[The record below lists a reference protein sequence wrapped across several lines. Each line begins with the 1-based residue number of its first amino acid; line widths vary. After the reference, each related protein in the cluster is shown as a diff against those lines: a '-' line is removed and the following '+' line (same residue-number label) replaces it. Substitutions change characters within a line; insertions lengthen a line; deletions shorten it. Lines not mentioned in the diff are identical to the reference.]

1 MDNHAA
7 VKIEG
12 LTKNFAM
19 DDSKVQAVR
28 SVSFE
33 IRDGAFF
40 TLLGP
45 SGCGKSTTLRCV
57 AGLEY
62 PDDGDVYIG
71 DELVV
76 SRLRNVFVPPY
87 QRDIGMVFQ
96 SYAIWPHMSVFENVA
111 FPLTQMKVK
120 VPKRAIRDK
129 VLRVLELV
137 QLQGLENRP
146 SPLLSGG
153 QQQRLAL
160 ARALVGEP
168 KLLLLDEPLSNLDAK
183 LREEMRMELVELTRR
198 LHITTLYVTHD
209 QLEALAMSDVVAIM
223 RNGKIEQIGNP
234 KDAYMSPQTRFA
246 AEFVGTTNIIEGQIL
261 GKSSSAPVSVQTIH
275 GPLHCDVPG
284 DFHEGDNVI
293 ITLRPENIG
302 IVKEHPGQPLDFS
315 GIVLEGKVEIAA
327 FMGDFL
333 DCRIRVKDQPFRVKV
348 HPSFSLTIGEM
359 VYLRVPKESCTV
371 LLTR

>member
-12 LTKNFAM
+12 LTKNFAT
-19 DDSKVQAVR
+19 DDSEVQAVH

-33 IRDGAFF
+33 IPEGAFF

-62 PDDGDVYIG
+62 PDDGEVYIG
-71 DELVV
+71 NDLVV
-76 SRLRNVFVPPY
+76 STLQNVFVPPY

-96 SYAIWPHMSVFENVA
+96 SYAIWPHMSVFENVV
-111 FPLTQMKVK
+111 FPLTQMRVK
-120 VPKRAIRDK
+120 VPKRAMRDK

-137 QLQGLENRP
+137 HLNGLENRP

-223 RNGKIEQIGNP
+223 RAGKIEQIGNP
-234 KDAYMSPQTRFA
+234 KEAYTSPQTRFA

-261 GKSSSAPVSVQTIH
+261 GNSSSAPGCVQTVH
-275 GPLHCDVPG
+275 GPMHCELPNN
-284 DFHEGDNVI
+284 FQEGDQVI

-302 IVKEHPGQPLDFS
+302 VLREHPGQPADLF
-315 GIVLEGKVEIAA
+315 GTLLEGRVEIAA

-333 DCRIRVKDQPFRVKV
+333 DCRIRVKDHPFRVRV
-348 HPSFSLTIGEM
+348 HPSFSLNIGER
-359 VYLRVPKESCTV
+359 VYLQVPRESCIV
-371 LLTR
+371 LQAR

>member
-1 MDNHAA
+1 MDHHVA

-120 VPKRAIRDK
+120 VAKRAIRDK

-234 KDAYMSPQTRFA
+234 KDAYTSPQTRFA

-261 GKSSSAPVSVQTIH
+261 GKSSSAPVCVQTIH
-275 GPLHCDVPG
+275 GPLHCDVPR

-302 IVKEHPGQPLDFS
+302 ILKEYPGQPLDFS

-348 HPSFSLTIGEM
+348 HPSFSLNIGEM